1 MTLSTGPRPP
11 EQGRIAQAFASARQR
26 GRCCLI
32 PYITAGDPDLARTR
46 SIARGITTAA
56 ADLLEIG
63 VPFSDP
69 IADGPVN
76 QRASER
82 ALRNGVTLRT
92 CLDLS
97 ARLRADGA
105 PPIVL
110 FTYYNPIHRMGL
122 ESFAVAAAASG
133 VDGVLVTDLPPEE
146 ADELRAALRPRG
158 VDLIFLLSPTSSTQR
173 VERISRNASG
183 FIYFISRT
191 GVTGEREDLPR
202 GLDAQVRAARDVS
215 RLPIAVGFG
224 ISRPEQARAIAD
236 FADGVVVGSVL
247 VRLIEEHAAAPDLE
261 ERVVEFCRTL
271 QASLH
276 LRPAA
281 GS

>member
-1 MTLSTGPRPP
+1 MTPSVAPEPP
-11 EQGRIAQAFASARQR
+11 GEGRIARAFAEARAH

-46 SIARGITTAA
+46 SIARGLAA
-56 ADLLEIG
+56 AGADLLEIG

-82 ALRNGVTLRT
+82 ALRNGVTMRT

-105 PPIVL
+105 PPIIL

-122 ESFAVAAAASG
+122 EAFAVAAAASG

-146 ADELRAALRPRG
+146 ADELQAALRPRG
-158 VDLIFLLSPTSSTQR
+158 VDLIFLLSPTSSKQR
-173 VERISRNASG
+173 IERICRNACG
-183 FIYFISRT
+183 FIYVISRT
-191 GVTGEREDLPR
+191 GVTGAREDLPP
-202 GLDAQVRAARDVS
+202 GLEAQVRAARDAS
-215 RLPIAVGFG
+215 MLPIAVGFG
-224 ISRPEQARAIAD
+224 ISRPEQARRIAD
-236 FADGVVVGSVL
+236 FADGVVVGSAL
-247 VRLIEEHAAAPDLE
+247 VRLIEEHAASASLE
-261 ERVVEFCRTL
+261 ERVEEFCRTL

-281 GS
+281 ES

>member
-1 MTLSTGPRPP
+1 MTPSAAP
-11 EQGRIAQAFASARQR
+11 EGGRIARAFAAARAQ

-32 PYITAGDPDLARTR
+32 PYITAGDPHLEGTR
-46 SIARGITTAA
+46 SIARGITRAG

-82 ALRNGVTLRT
+82 ALRNGVTMRS

-97 ARLRADGA
+97 ARLRSDGA
-105 PPIVL
+105 PPIIL

-122 ESFAVAAAASG
+122 EPFAGAAAASG

-146 ADELRAALRPRG
+146 AVDLKTALRPKG
-158 VDLIFLLSPTSSTQR
+158 IDVIFLLSPTSSKQR
-173 VERISRNASG
+173 VERVCREASG

-191 GVTGEREDLPR
+191 GVTGAREDLPP
-202 GLDAQVRAARDVS
+202 GLDAQVRAARDAS
-215 RLPIAVGFG
+215 SLPIAVGFG
-224 ISRPEQARAIAD
+224 ISRPEQARAIAV
-236 FADGVVVGSVL
+236 FADGVVVGSAL
-247 VRLIEEHAAAPDLE
+247 VRLIEEHAASPDLE
-261 ERVVEFCRTL
+261 ERVVEFCHTL
-271 QASLH
+271 QASLRLH
-276 LRPAA
+276 PTAEV
-281 GS
+281 

>member
-1 MTLSTGPRPP
+1 M
-11 EQGRIAQAFASARQR
+11 EK
-26 GRCCLI
+26 
-32 PYITAGDPDLARTR
+32 TR
-46 SIARGITTAA
+46 SIARGIARA
-56 ADLLEIG
+56 GADLLEIG

-76 QRASER
+76 QRASAR
-82 ALRNGVTLRT
+82 ALRNEVTMRS

-97 ARLRADGA
+97 ARLRSDGA

-122 ESFAVAAAASG
+122 EPFAVAAAASG

-146 ADELRAALRPRG
+146 ADELQGALRPRG
-158 VDLIFLLSPTSSTQR
+158 VDLIFLLSPTSSQQR
-173 VERISRNASG
+173 VERICRNAAG
-183 FIYFISRT
+183 FIYVISRT
-191 GVTGEREDLPR
+191 GVTGAREDLPP
-202 GLDAQVRAARDVS
+202 GLDAQVRAARDAS

-224 ISRPEQARAIAD
+224 ISRPEQARRIAE
-236 FADGVVVGSVL
+236 FADGVVVGSAL
-247 VRLIEEHAAAPDLE
+247 VRLIEEHAASPGLE

-281 GS
+281 ET